1 VLIGFRLIIDPGR
14 VIKTGRMALLASI
27 LAVTILAPLSPAQ
40 GPRVPRIHL
49 AGDSTMAD
57 KPTDPPNPEH
67 GWGQLLPE
75 FFSDPTMIVNHAA
88 NGRST
93 RSFITEGRWQAL
105 VDALRAGDWVV
116 IQFAHNDE
124 KIFPDAGG
132 EFQDNLRRF
141 VADVRAKQ
149 ANPILATPCARRS
162 FDDTGRLVDTHGDY
176 PDAVR
181 TVAAEAGVP
190 LLELNRLTSALEE
203 GHGPEGSKRL
213 HLWISPGA
221 YQRQPDGYQDDT
233 HYSAYGADRVA
244 LLAVQEI
251 IRLDLSLADWLR

>member
-1 VLIGFRLIIDPGR
+1 MRLLVSVLAA
-14 VIKTGRMALLASI
+14 TM
-27 LAVTILAPLSPAQ
+27 LAPLLAAQVPAV
-40 GPRVPRIHL
+40 PRVHL

-67 GWGQLLPE
+67 GWGQLLPQ
-75 FFSDPTMIVNHAA
+75 FFTEPAMIVNHAA

-93 RSFITEGRWQAL
+93 RSFITEGRWQEL
-105 VDALRAGDWVV
+105 VDELQPGDWVI

-141 VADVRAKQ
+141 VAEVRAKR

-162 FDDTGRLVDTHGDY
+162 FDETGNLVNTHADY

-181 TVAAEAGVP
+181 AVAVETRVP
-190 LLELNRLTSALEE
+190 LLEMNRLTSELEE

-213 HLWISPGA
+213 HLWIAPGV
-221 YQRQPDGYQDDT
+221 YLRQPEGYQDDT
-233 HYSAYGADRVA
+233 HYSGYGAERVA
-244 LLAVQEI
+244 ALAVQEI
-251 IRLDLSLADWLR
+251 IRLGLPLADWLR

>member
-1 VLIGFRLIIDPGR
+1 MGTCDNNLWRMKVL
-14 VIKTGRMALLASI
+14 VSI
-27 LAVTILAPLSPAQ
+27 LVAATFVVSLSAAQ
-40 GPRVPRIHL
+40 TRRTPHVHL

-67 GWGQLLPE
+67 GWGQLLPK
-75 FFSDPTMIVNHAA
+75 FFKDPAMIVNYAA

-93 RSFITEGRWQAL
+93 RSFITEGRWQKL
-105 VDALRAGDWVV
+105 VDALQPGDWVI

-124 KIFPDAGG
+124 KIFPDARG

-149 ANPILATPCARRS
+149 ATPLLATPCARRS
-162 FDDTGRLVDTHGDY
+162 FDPTGKLIDTHGDY

-181 TVAAEAGVP
+181 AVASETKTP
-190 LLELNRLTSALEE
+190 LLEMNRLTMTLEE

-213 HLWISPGA
+213 HLWIGA
-221 YQRQPDGYQDDT
+221 NVYSRQPAGYQDDT
-233 HYSAYGADRVA
+233 HYSAYGAERVA
-244 LLAVQEI
+244 ALAVQEI
-251 IRLDLSLADWLR
+251 IRLQLPLGDWLR

>member
-1 VLIGFRLIIDPGR
+1 MKPWILILVGTTF
-14 VIKTGRMALLASI
+14 ALS
-27 LAVTILAPLSPAQ
+27 LSAAQ
-40 GPRVPRIHL
+40 VGGAPRVHL

-57 KPTDPPNPEH
+57 KPTEPPNPEH
-67 GWGQLLPE
+67 GWGQLLPK
-75 FFSDPTMIVNHAA
+75 FFKDPAMIVNHAA

-93 RSFITEGRWQAL
+93 RSFITEGRWQKL
-105 VDALRAGDWVV
+105 VDALRPGDWVI

-124 KIFPDAGG
+124 KIFPNARG

-162 FDDTGRLVDTHGDY
+162 FDETGRLADTHGDY

-181 TVAAEAGVP
+181 AVAAATKVP
-190 LLELNRLTSALEE
+190 LLEMNLLTMDLEA

-213 HLWISPGA
+213 HLWISAGV
-221 YQRQPDGYQDDT
+221 YQRQPVGYQDDT
-233 HYSAYGADRVA
+233 HYSAYGAERVA
-244 LLAVQEI
+244 ALAVQEI
-251 IRLDLSLADWLR
+251 IRLRLPLADWLR

>member
-1 VLIGFRLIIDPGR
+1 MKVWIP
-14 VIKTGRMALLASI
+14 LLVSTAF
-27 LAVTILAPLSPAQ
+27 AVSLPAEQ
-40 GPRVPRIHL
+40 VGTAPRVHL

-67 GWGQLLPE
+67 GWGQLLPR
-75 FFSDPTMIVNHAA
+75 FFKESVTIVNHAA

-93 RSFITEGRWQAL
+93 RSFITEGRWQKL
-105 VDALRAGDWVV
+105 VDALQPGDWVV

-124 KIFPDAGG
+124 KIFPDARG

-141 VADVRAKQ
+141 VKDVRGKR

-162 FDDTGRLVDTHGDY
+162 FDASGKLVDTHGDY

-181 TVAAEAGVP
+181 AVAAATGVP
-190 LLELNRLTSALEE
+190 LLEMNRLTMALEE

-213 HLWISPGA
+213 HLWIGA
-221 YQRQPDGYQDDT
+221 GVYQRQPAGYQDDT

-244 LLAVQEI
+244 AIAVQEI
-251 IRLDLSLADWLR
+251 IRLHLPLADWLR